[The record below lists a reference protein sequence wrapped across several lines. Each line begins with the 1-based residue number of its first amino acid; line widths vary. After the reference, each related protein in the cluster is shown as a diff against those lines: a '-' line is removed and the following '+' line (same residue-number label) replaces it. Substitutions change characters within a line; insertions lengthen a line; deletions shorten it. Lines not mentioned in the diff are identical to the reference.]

1 MPLCVLRVNILTV
14 PQVHALDSGHVPVVS
29 AEQQHSYLLVI
40 LDYELFDQDIPLG
53 RVQLSIY
60 NRAKDFRAPLLV
72 YDFQFPGVHISIL
85 KCGVSLLLG
94 ANLLN
99 LHLIDFSTDVDV
111 RQFLVEPFAGQVL
124 EVGVVHLEWVTQVV
138 KFKFG

>member
-1 MPLCVLRVNILTV
+1 MPLGVLRVNILTV
-14 PQVHALDSGHVPVVS
+14 PQVHAFYSGHVPVVS

-40 LDYELFDQDIPLG
+40 FDDELCSQNIPLG

-60 NRAKDFRAPLLV
+60 NRAEDFGAPLLV
-72 YDFQFPGVHISIL
+72 YDFQFSRVHIPIL

-99 LHLIDFSTDVDV
+99 LHIIDFSSDVDV
-111 RQFLVEPFAGQVL
+111 RQFLVEPFAGQIL
-124 EVGVVHLEWVTQVV
+124 EVGVVHLEGVPQVM
-138 KFKFG
+138 KF